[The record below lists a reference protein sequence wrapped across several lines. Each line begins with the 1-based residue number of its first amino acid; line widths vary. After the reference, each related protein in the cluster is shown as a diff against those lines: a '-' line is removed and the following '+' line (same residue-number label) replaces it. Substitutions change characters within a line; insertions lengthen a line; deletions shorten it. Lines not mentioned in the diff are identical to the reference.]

1 MSFEHEKEIRNKKRK
16 KFEIKRIKRRGITE
30 ECWGRKE
37 QRNVRRDKHCCD
49 MKSYDEDA
57 HNCLILFIV
66 YAMKAKKKQQ
76 QSTQENVIMNY
87 TVT

>member
-1 MSFEHEKEIRNKKRK
+1 MRRKKTK
-16 KFEIKRIKRRGITE
+16 KFEIKRRGITE